1 MGFVTILDEAPS
13 GEKLGTRKL
22 HIADENFTLRMLIE
36 QRINEEV
43 EEFNRKQSETV
54 FTGFIQPTETER
66 VLNGYRLKARRQ
78 LSWENQYEKALEAF
92 RKNGFFVIVDG
103 HQVEDLDEVIPL
115 RENSEVHFLKLVP
128 LVGG

>member
-13 GEKLGTRKL
+13 GEQFGTRKL
-22 HIADENFTLRMLIE
+22 QIADENFTLRMLIE
-36 QRINEEV
+36 QRIKEEV
-43 EEFNRKQSETV
+43 EEFNRNQSETV

-66 VLNGYRLKARRQ
+66 VLNGYRLKARRE